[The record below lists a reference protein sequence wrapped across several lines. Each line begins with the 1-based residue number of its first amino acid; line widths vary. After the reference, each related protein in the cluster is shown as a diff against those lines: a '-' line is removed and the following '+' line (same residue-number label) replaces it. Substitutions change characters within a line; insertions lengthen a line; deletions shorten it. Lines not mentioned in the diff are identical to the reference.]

1 MMKALSHYRK
11 DKWVLMYVD
20 HWIKDDI
27 MKEGN
32 LKARSR
38 GTPHGGVISPLLS
51 NLFLHVVFDGWMQ
64 NKIRKSLLNATRR
77 HHGILQNGATG
88 VVHACAYRGMHVG
101 LRAVTSP

>member
-38 GTPHGGVISPLLS
+38 GTPQGGVISPLLS

-64 NKIRKSLLNATRR
+64 NNIRKSRLNATPTTSLYTAKRSDRR
-77 HHGILQNGATG
+77 SS
-88 VVHACAYRGMHVG
+88 C
-101 LRAVTSP
+101 LRV